1 MQVNRINSAN
11 NNSNIT
17 ASAAIVGGAAG
28 GLAGWHSKPF
38 LKKGELS
45 DTFVNSIYDGLNS
58 KLIEQ
63 VPDETKAILKKT
75 FDIEKRL
82 DEMKSISDIK
92 SLLLNPLKELTDA
105 IKEEDFP
112 YFKASILNGSND
124 FIEVFNIK
132 LSDRMLANITEA
144 EDKKEL
150 FNAFSMALDE
160 EYAGKSLDEIKNA
173 AKGEFANLKKSMAKG
188 IFEIC
193 WDGDKKKFVHNDDNF
208 ILPMVKKA
216 ARSIKAKYAAIY
228 GVIGAAV
235 LGLGTHLVVNNN
247 KKVE

>member
-92 SLLLNPLKELTDA
+92 SLL
-105 IKEEDFP
+105 
-112 YFKASILNGSND
+112 FKSFKRTNRCYKRRGFSI
-124 FIEVFNIK
+124 F
-132 LSDRMLANITEA
+132 
-144 EDKKEL
+144 
-150 FNAFSMALDE
+150 
-160 EYAGKSLDEIKNA
+160 
-173 AKGEFANLKKSMAKG
+173 
-188 IFEIC
+188 
-193 WDGDKKKFVHNDDNF
+193 
-208 ILPMVKKA
+208 
-216 ARSIKAKYAAIY
+216 
-228 GVIGAAV
+228 
-235 LGLGTHLVVNNN
+235 
-247 KKVE
+247 